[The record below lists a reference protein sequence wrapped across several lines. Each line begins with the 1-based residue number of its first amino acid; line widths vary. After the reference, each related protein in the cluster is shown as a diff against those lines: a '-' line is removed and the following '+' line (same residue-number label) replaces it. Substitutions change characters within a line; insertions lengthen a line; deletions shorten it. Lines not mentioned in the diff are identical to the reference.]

1 MHGVAAEIA
10 QKITV
15 LFQDNNPDPGAGK
28 QKSVNHAGGTTTG
41 NTNLGL
47 QNLCHG
53 PTLLRGM
60 AGSVGQLS
68 SLDRVRTRPRPC
80 NRRGETPH
88 LMHKSAPAS
97 RRTSRSQPYSVAEPI
112 TVIKVRINAAP
123 ILQIPRRSIGPASSR
138 ASAWTMASRSLPT
151 DPQPTCECS
160 VPRLLRYHPWTLR
173 VCVRQREPSTPS
185 GFDHGAGQPSAL
197 GNPRSNEIAVGAR
210 TDPTRQTAPAN

>member
-28 QKSVNHAGGTTTG
+28 QKSVNHTGGTTTG

-68 SLDRVRTRPRPC
+68 SLDRVRTPPRPC

-88 LMHKSAPAS
+88 LV
-97 RRTSRSQPYSVAEPI
+97 RSSP
-112 TVIKVRINAAP
+112 
-123 ILQIPRRSIGPASSR
+123 
-138 ASAWTMASRSLPT
+138 
-151 DPQPTCECS
+151 C
-160 VPRLLRYHPWTLR
+160 
-173 VCVRQREPSTPS
+173 CVDGLDR
-185 GFDHGAGQPSAL
+185 
-197 GNPRSNEIAVGAR
+197 
-210 TDPTRQTAPAN
+210 